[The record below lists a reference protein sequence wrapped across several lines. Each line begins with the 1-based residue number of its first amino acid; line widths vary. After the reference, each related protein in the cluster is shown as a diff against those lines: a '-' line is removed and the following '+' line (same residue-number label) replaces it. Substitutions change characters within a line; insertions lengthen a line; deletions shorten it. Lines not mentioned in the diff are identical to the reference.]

1 MAPPIKGVTAL
12 DGYVIRV
19 LFADGQVRDVDME
32 PVLGGPIFQPLKDR
46 GIFTAVVVSEFGD
59 TVVWPN
65 GADLD
70 PEVMYGLERPS
81 SEPGPRITTAAHRW
95 ATSGGL
101 KHERAEAR
109 DGHQQSDDQKLGL
122 AHRQNAAP
130 HLPDEQPAIKR
141 R

>member
-59 TVVWPN
+59 TVVWPS

-81 SEPGPRITTAAHRW
+81 SEPAPRITTPPL
-95 ATSGGL
+95 TSG
-101 KHERAEAR
+101 R
-109 DGHQQSDDQKLGL
+109 HQ
-122 AHRQNAAP
+122 AA
-130 HLPDEQPAIKR
+130 
-141 R
+141 